1 VAVAHSPCGHSFS
14 AEAIKSFFKG
24 ARQKKCPGAGCSK
37 VYALTD
43 LKADK
48 ELAKKIKLAARR
60 AGSSDEESD
69 AEEVIE

>member
-1 VAVAHSPCGHSFS
+1 M
-14 AEAIKSFFKG
+14 
-24 ARQKKCPGAGCSK
+24 
-37 VYALTD
+37 YALAD